1 MKKATGKIQ
10 DSSNC
15 FSLIFLIIGL
25 IVGLI
30 LQNANVFSSKYV
42 AIGLS
47 TMLFLIIGNF
57 LDMLCSKQSTNK
69 EAKQQKK
76 ESGDE

>member
-1 MKKATGKIQ
+1 MKKTTEKFQ

-30 LQNANVFSSKYV
+30 LQSANVFSSKYI
-42 AIGLS
+42 AIGLP

-57 LDMLCSKQSTNK
+57 LDMLCSKQNISK
-69 EAKQQKK
+69 EANQQKK

>member
-1 MKKATGKIQ
+1 MKKATKKFQ

-30 LQNANVFSSKYV
+30 LQSADVFSSKYV
-42 AIGLS
+42 AVGLP
-47 TMLFLIIGNF
+47 TILFLITGNF
-57 LDMLCSKQSTNK
+57 LDMLCSKQNTNK
-69 EAKQQKK
+69 EANQQKK
-76 ESGDE
+76 ESGDK